1 MSDTNIPLQIQ
12 PPRSYSQ
19 KRRLARN
26 MRSKGISEK
35 EIKRV
40 VWHRE
45 NSPTKKLQL
54 QIFPKPTSPFIGGR
68 KDRA

>member
-1 MSDTNIPLQIQ
+1 MMSETNIPLQIQ
-12 PPRSYSQ
+12 PPRSYRQ

-26 MRSKGISEK
+26 MRSKDIPEK

-45 NSPTKKLQL
+45 NSPKKG
-54 QIFPKPTSPFIGGR
+54 KP
-68 KDRA
+68 